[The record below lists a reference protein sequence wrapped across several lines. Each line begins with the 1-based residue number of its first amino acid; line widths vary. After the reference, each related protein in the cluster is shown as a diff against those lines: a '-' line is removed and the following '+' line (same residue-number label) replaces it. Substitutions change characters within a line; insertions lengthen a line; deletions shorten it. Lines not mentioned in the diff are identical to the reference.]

1 MHDLA
6 IYVTPRLAFVRE
18 LSLDNSK
25 DSYLC
30 FWLVLPHLVSYFLF
44 LFGSPFS
51 SLCKDFDAISSKT
64 NEVSSINSSANVFG
78 FGNFDIHYKDWSS
91 CFGGTDRPG
100 ELYHDYF
107 MSNDLTWIVKIP
119 AGTPD
124 CDSQSPALLDLILLA
139 LFSISSTVV
148 FLTFTN
154 SNHVVPQFPLT
165 FLQTQKR
172 IPLFTVHLMTIL
184 LQIGTVFMIISEMF
198 HGRIILTSML
208 LRRWWIL
215 RVSQDWNW
223 WIYPSKVKSHSSL
236 WFSATCAAD
245 IAHKNHFFHWYQQN
259 KSSATKVSLL
269 MQKLLPL

>member
-1 MHDLA
+1 M
-6 IYVTPRLAFVRE
+6 
-18 LSLDNSK
+18 
-25 DSYLC
+25 
-30 FWLVLPHLVSYFLF
+30 SYFLF

-78 FGNFDIHYKDWSS
+78 FGNFDVHYKDWSS

-119 AGTPD
+119 ARTSD

-154 SNHVVPQFPLT
+154 SNHVVPQFSLT
-165 FLQTQKR
+165 FLQTQKG

-184 LQIGTVFMIISEMF
+184 LQTVTVFMIISEMF

-208 LRRWWIL
+208 LRR
-215 RVSQDWNW
+215 
-223 WIYPSKVKSHSSL
+223 
-236 WFSATCAAD
+236 
-245 IAHKNHFFHWYQQN
+245 
-259 KSSATKVSLL
+259 
-269 MQKLLPL
+269 